1 MTKALLTRLDQCQE
15 FCFKILSSFINSKAE
30 AVAQNLN
37 RAVACFEPVMLALE
51 PPSRPPMRL
60 WCDRPL
66 KIPLMVGN
74 CVVLGKNE

>member
-51 PPSRPPMRL
+51 HPVNLP
-60 WCDRPL
+60 CGYGVIAHL
-66 KIPLMVGN
+66 KYR
-74 CVVLGKNE
+74 